1 MVMQSMLA
9 KLRQAEATLTDAG
22 HVDVAAYV
30 GSFMKP
36 PSEQLQ
42 PALQHM
48 VQPSLCAAVCMHA
61 LAEGCSAAITSECAN
76 CMHAN
81 VSARTRKDAM

>member
-1 MVMQSMLA
+1 MNMQCVLA

-22 HVDVAAYV
+22 HVDLAAYV
-30 GSFMKP
+30 GSFMQL

-48 VQPSLCAAVCMHA
+48 V
-61 LAEGCSAAITSECAN
+61 
-76 CMHAN
+76 
-81 VSARTRKDAM
+81 